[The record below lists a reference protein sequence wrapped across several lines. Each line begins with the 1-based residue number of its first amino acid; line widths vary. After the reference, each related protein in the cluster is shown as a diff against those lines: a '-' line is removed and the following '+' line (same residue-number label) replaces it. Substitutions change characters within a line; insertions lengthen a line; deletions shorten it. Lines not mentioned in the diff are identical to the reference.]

1 MASLISVAYHSRG
14 GNTRRLAEAIEAGAA
29 EQGAQTHLVDVERVR
44 ESDWA
49 VLARSDGIFFG
60 SPTHIGGPS
69 SSFVAFA
76 EQTSRFQLSAAWTDK
91 LAAGFTTSAAM
102 EGGKLG
108 ALQFFLALA
117 TQHGML
123 WVGQALR
130 AGWNTS
136 KGSPADMNRLGYRLG
151 SVAQCNTDE
160 KPADMKES
168 DLLTAAEHGRRMA
181 RLAQKLNGEHES
193 ARIAKQGAR

>member
-1 MASLISVAYHSRG
+1 MANLISVAYHSRG
-14 GNTRRLAEAIEAGAA
+14 GNTRRLAEAIGAGAA
-29 EQGAQTHLVDVERVR
+29 EQGARSHLVDVEQITD
-44 ESDWA
+44 EDWA
-49 VLARSDGIFFG
+49 ILARSDGIFFG

-69 SSFVAFA
+69 ATFVAFA
-76 EQTSRFQLSAAWTDK
+76 EETSRFQPSAAWADK

-108 ALQFFLALA
+108 ALQFMLALA

-136 KGSPADMNRLGYRLG
+136 KGSPADLNRLGYRLG
-151 SVAQCNTDE
+151 SVAQCNVDE
-160 KPADMKES
+160 KPANMEES

-181 RLAQKLNGEHES
+181 RLAQKIIGEPTLAEGS
-193 ARIAKQGAR
+193 R

>member
-29 EQGAQTHLVDVERVR
+29 EQRVQTHLVDVEQITDA
-44 ESDWA
+44 DWS

-69 SSFVAFA
+69 ASFVAFA
-76 EQTSRFQLSAAWTDK
+76 EQTSRFQPSAAWADK

-108 ALQFFLALA
+108 ALQFILALA

-136 KGSPADMNRLGYRLG
+136 SGSSADLNRLGYRLG
-151 SVAQCNTDE
+151 SVAQCNADE

-181 RLAQKLNGEHES
+181 RMAQKLNGEAPVPEGT
-193 ARIAKQGAR
+193 R

>member
-1 MASLISVAYHSRG
+1 MDSLISVAYHSRG
-14 GNTRRLAEAIEAGAA
+14 GNTRRLAEAVEAGSA
-29 EQGAQTHLVDVERVR
+29 EQGARTHLVDVEQITDK
-44 ESDWA
+44 DWA
-49 VLARSDGIFFG
+49 ILARSDGIFFG

-69 SSFVAFA
+69 AGFVAFA
-76 EQTSRFQLSAAWTDK
+76 EQTSRFQPSAAWADK

-108 ALQFFLALA
+108 ALQFMLALA

-136 KGSPADMNRLGYRLG
+136 KSSPADLNRLGYRLG
-151 SVAQCNTDE
+151 SVAQCNADE
-160 KPADMKES
+160 KPADMQES

-181 RLAQKLNGEHES
+181 RLTQKLHDEPTVAEGS
-193 ARIAKQGAR
+193 R

>member
-1 MASLISVAYHSRG
+1 MAFHSRG
-14 GNTRRLAEAIEAGAA
+14 GNTRRLAEAIDAGAA
-29 EQGAQTHLVDVERVR
+29 EQGASTHLVDIENVTTE
-44 ESDWA
+44 DWA
-49 VLARSDGIFFG
+49 ILARSDGIFFG

-69 SSFVAFA
+69 ASFVAFA
-76 EQTSRFQLSAAWTDK
+76 EQTSRFQPSAAWADK

-108 ALQFFLALA
+108 ALQFMLALA

-136 KGSPADMNRLGYRLG
+136 KGSLADLNRLGYRLG
-151 SVAQCNTDE
+151 SVAQCNADE

-168 DLLTAAEHGRRMA
+168 DVLTAAEHGRRMA
-181 RLAQKLNGEHES
+181 RLAQKLHGVPAVAEGL
-193 ARIAKQGAR
+193 R

>member
-29 EQGAQTHLVDVERVR
+29 EQGAQTHLVDVERI
-44 ESDWA
+44 SDDDWA
-49 VLARSDGIFFG
+49 VLARSDGIVFG

-69 SSFVAFA
+69 ARFVAFA
-76 EQTSRFQLSAAWTDK
+76 EQTSRFQPSAAWADK

-108 ALQFFLALA
+108 ALQFILALA

-136 KGSPADMNRLGYRLG
+136 KGSPSDLNRLGYRLG
-151 SVAQCNTDE
+151 SAAQCNADE
-160 KPADMKES
+160 GPMDMKES
-168 DLLTAAEHGRRMA
+168 DLLTAAEHGRRLA
-181 RLAQKLNGEHES
+181 RLAQKLNAES
-193 ARIAKQGAR
+193 LPAHLAEEIR